1 MRGSGFGFGFGIR
14 IWILEFPNRGLA
26 SGSSKMWWRM
36 ADGVDVCFDPSL
48 TGAKLKALFF
58 YQEEAN
64 ADLQHPG
71 SVISVSFLI

>member
-1 MRGSGFGFGFGIR
+1 MSGFFLVPWAGPKKPSPMATIR
-14 IWILEFPNRGLA
+14 
-26 SGSSKMWWRM
+26 
-36 ADGVDVCFDPSL
+36 VDVCFDPSL

-71 SVISVSFLI
+71 SVISVSFFNLKG